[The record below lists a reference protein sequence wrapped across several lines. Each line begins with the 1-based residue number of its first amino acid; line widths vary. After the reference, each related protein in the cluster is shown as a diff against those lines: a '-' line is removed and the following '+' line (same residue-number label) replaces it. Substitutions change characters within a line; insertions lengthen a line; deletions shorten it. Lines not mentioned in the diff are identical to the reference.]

1 MSKNEYPVSQ
11 ATATGEANVNKSRRR
26 LSKVAL
32 ATPVIASLAS
42 RPSLAG
48 NCLSNM
54 LSGNLSDPNRG
65 QCSTGWS
72 PGGWGLPG
80 GNIANYSTFGAW
92 QAAGFVYGDYNVSVS
107 QCQPANK
114 NKPNCYVDGS
124 TINNIPAFL
133 NQNGVPSGTP
143 LRVILLPD
151 LWPPF
156 AAWQLT
162 RHLVCAYLNAALS
175 QNSISFKYILTKQQV
190 VDLATGALP
199 VPAPYTDLQTFLGS
213 TWR

>member
-72 PGGWGLPG
+72 PGGWKNESGYP
-80 GNIANYSTFGAW
+80 NVSTWA
-92 QAAGFVYGDYNVSVS
+92 QAGFDFYTSTMGSM
-107 QCQPANK
+107 PAELNK
-114 NKPNCYVDGS
+114 NAVPTSTLLRIVLDDSQWPRINGGS
-124 TINNIPAFL
+124 
-133 NQNGVPSGTP
+133 NGPKVNWT
-143 LRVILLPD
+143 
-151 LWPPF
+151 
-156 AAWQLT
+156 LT
-162 RHLVCAYLNAALS
+162 NKLVCAYLNASLS
-175 QNSISFKYILTKQQV
+175 DLTAFNYILRRDQV
-190 VDLATGALP
+190 VDLATGAILP
-199 VPAPYTDLQTFLGS
+199 PGGKSLQGFLDS
-213 TWR
+213 TWS